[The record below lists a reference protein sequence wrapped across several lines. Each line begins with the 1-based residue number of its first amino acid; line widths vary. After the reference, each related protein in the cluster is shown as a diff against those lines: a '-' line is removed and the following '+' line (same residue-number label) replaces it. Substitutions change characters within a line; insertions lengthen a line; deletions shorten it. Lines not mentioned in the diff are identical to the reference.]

1 MQSKNSKWKAEVVD
15 LYFWEWVCELVP
27 SVCFQGSETTFH
39 HFLSVMFSTSNNFG
53 TLWKYSSQWENLF
66 FLLTGH
72 AQKNRTS
79 LARTAPWSFTYV
91 SRTDHLFR
99 QTKRQ
104 RSWLCIICLFISFV
118 FHIQPDQA
126 IIGEEMLATAA
137 LFVKLDSAKNLPVS
151 VQCEL
156 SFIWQKGSAKSL
168 LLRIR
173 PQEVWKVTVVKF

>member
-1 MQSKNSKWKAEVVD
+1 MD
-15 LYFWEWVCELVP
+15 LYFWESVCELVP
-27 SVCFQGSETTFH
+27 SVCFQGPETTFH
-39 HFLSVMFSTSNNFG
+39 HFLSVISCTFNNLV
-53 TLWKYSSQWENLF
+53 TLWKCSNQWENF
-66 FLLTGH
+66 FFFSDWPCS
-72 AQKNRTS
+72 KDRTS
-79 LARTAPWSFTYV
+79 LARTAPMSCTYV
-91 SRTDHLFR
+91 GGTNHLFR
-99 QTKRQ
+99 QAKSQ

-126 IIGEEMLATAA
+126 VIGEEMLATAA